1 MKILIVDD
9 DPILICELQYALT
22 GIGSVFVAS
31 SGQSAVATA
40 RDILPDLILLDIG
53 LPDIDGFDVMHELN
67 ENAALKTTNVIVITS
82 QGNSDTHM
90 KSLAVGATDFI
101 VKPINQSLFQSKIKN
116 ILQQR
121 QLLEQSTKKHYDK
134 VFTSLE
140 VRFQNI
146 LAMLTEAVVICD
158 VNGRVELVND
168 YCNQLFG
175 YNDNELMGKNINIL
189 LPKGAHTNRDGHLQQ
204 YAFTGDQSMTG
215 MLEELELI
223 TKKGERLQVEV
234 NLIDYA
240 DHKGCHYL
248 ALIRDLSEKKLTQAR
263 LLKAA
268 LYDSLTGLYS
278 REALELDTEKM
289 VAIGTEHGFFACLLD
304 IDRFHELNSVFGH
317 TRCNDLLRS
326 FAKQIKIL
334 LKALSVRIYR
344 VGSDMFVIKS
354 LKPLSAEQYDIYK
367 TTLKDAH
374 QQLVSSLSTDMKH
387 KLSLSAVG
395 SIFESDI
402 LKSGALI
409 PMLEDALKLDK
420 EQGNIGQ
427 LQFVDKLNYGTTA
440 TLAELSQSLLNGV
453 DETKLSVVYQPKVLL
468 NGEVS
473 SSEALL
479 RWNDA
484 FFSPLHLGDFI
495 RTAEDTGAIIQVGYF
510 VIDEVCKTLAE
521 LHQTGRRMGV
531 SINLSLRQL
540 ADNHLIENIVDICRK
555 YQVRP
560 NAITFEITE
569 SVVAE
574 NIEMVT
580 TILFMLKE
588 QGFSLSVD
596 DFGTGQSNFKYIH
609 KLPIDE
615 IKIDK
620 SFVDDITDDAGFY
633 PLIDTI
639 INMTKTMGLKVVAEG
654 VETQC
659 QVNYLNKKHC
669 DYIQGFFFY
678 RPLNKADWLK
688 EFSFAR
694 QSSE

>member
-9 DPILICELQYALT
+9 DPILICELQHVLA
-22 GIGSVFVAS
+22 GIGSIFVAS

-40 RDILPDLILLDIG
+40 RDILPELILLDIG

-67 ENAALKTTNVIVITS
+67 ENAALKTTNVIIITS
-82 QGNSDTHM
+82 YGDIDIHM

-101 VKPINQSLFQSKIKN
+101 VKPINQLILQSKVKN

-121 QLLEQSTKKHYDK
+121 QLLEQSVRKHYDK
-134 VFTSLE
+134 EFTSLE
-140 VRFQNI
+140 LRFQNI

-158 VNGRVELVND
+158 SDGHVQVVND

-175 YNDNELMGKNINIL
+175 YNDNELIGENIDIL
-189 LPKGAHTNRDGHLQQ
+189 LPKDAQTNRDGRLQN
-204 YAFTGDQSMTG
+204 YSFTGKNSMIG
-215 MLEELELI
+215 VLEELELI
-223 TKKGERLQVEV
+223 TKKGEKLQVEV
-234 NLIDYA
+234 NLMDYS
-240 DHKGCHYL
+240 DHKGSHYL

-268 LYDSLTGLYS
+268 MYDSLTGLHS
-278 REALELDTEKM
+278 REALDLDTERM
-289 VAIGTEHGFFACLLD
+289 VAIGTEQGFFACLLD
-304 IDRFHELNSVFGH
+304 IDRFHELNFVFGH
-317 TRCNDLLRS
+317 TRCNEVLRS

-334 LKALSVRIYR
+334 LKNISVRVYR

-354 LKPLSAEQYDIYK
+354 LKPLSAEQYGIYK
-367 TTLKDAH
+367 MTVKHAH
-374 QQLVSSLSTDMKH
+374 EQLVSSLSVDMNH
-387 KLSLSAVG
+387 KLSLSAIG
-395 SIFESDI
+395 SIFDADV

-409 PMLEDALKLDK
+409 PMLEGALKYDK
-420 EQGNIGQ
+420 EQGAIGQ

-440 TLAELSQSLLNGV
+440 MLAELSQSLLNGV
-453 DETKLSVVYQPKVLL
+453 DETKLSVVYQPKVSL
-468 NGEVS
+468 NGEVC

-479 RWNDA
+479 RWNDD
-484 FFSPLHLGDFI
+484 FFSPLHLEDFI
-495 RTAEDTGAIIQVGYF
+495 RTAEDTGVIIEVGYF
-510 VIDEVCKTLAE
+510 VINEVCKTLAQ
-521 LHQTGRRMGV
+521 LHRTGRRMAV

-540 ADNHLIENIVDICRK
+540 ADNHLIENIVEICRRNK
-555 YQVRP
+555 IP
-560 NAITFEITE
+560 AKAITFEITE

-580 TILFMLKE
+580 SILFMLKE

-596 DFGTGQSNFKYIH
+596 DFGTGHSNFKYIH

-620 SFVDDITDDAGFY
+620 SFVDDISDDAGFY
-633 PLIDTI
+633 PIIDTI
-639 INMTKTMGLKVVAEG
+639 INMSKTMGLKVVAEG
-654 VETQC
+654 VETQS

-678 RPLNKADWLK
+678 RPLCKADWLK
-688 EFSFAR
+688 KFSLAKL
-694 QSSE
+694 SSE